1 MLKKG
6 STLGV
11 KPMIISDSSIVSM
24 PPAEFEVVFD
34 APSAV
39 INGWWLPEMSGGQSP
54 VVAQLGRGRHRG
66 TTPTDYTND

>member
-1 MLKKG
+1 
-6 STLGV
+6 
-11 KPMIISDSSIVSM
+11 MIISDSSIVSM

-39 INGWWLPEMSGGQSP
+39 INGWWLPDRSGGNLLTFAP
-54 VVAQLGRGRHRG
+54 GVVAQLGRGRHRG